1 MACVVSGPAGRRTVL
16 ADAVVAD
23 LVPALLD
30 ALGTRAGGDQ
40 IVPAF
45 SGALARGGGWV
56 DLAAALER
64 PGAEAAWSEAT
75 QALLAG
81 LYSRVGAGGDPAA
94 FRRAV
99 AGAWALR
106 ELSPR

>member
-1 MACVVSGPAGRRTVL
+1 MACVVSGSAGRRTVL
-16 ADAVVAD
+16 ADAVAAA

-30 ALGTRAGGDQ
+30 ALGTRGGGDG

-45 SGALARGGGWV
+45 SGALERGGGWV
-56 DLAAALER
+56 DLGPALER

-81 LYSRVGAGGDPAA
+81 LYSRAGAGGDSAA
-94 FRRAV
+94 FRRVV
-99 AGAWALR
+99 AAAWALR
-106 ELSPR
+106 ELSSR